1 MPAPD
6 ARRGFTLLELVI
18 ALAILAMIAGSVAAG
33 IRLAVASIERGES
46 VTRDA
51 TRMRA
56 VVEIFERAL
65 MSANPLPIPV
75 GDNTTSYFAGE
86 EKSVRFLTAGAP
98 SATHGSGLWL
108 ISFFE
113 RQGGEGGGIAVAT
126 ASPFRAE
133 GAEGWEGTEKPRVL
147 LPGAQELAFSYSEG
161 PTKEG
166 AWEWIPSWD
175 LKEKGRLPAAVRVE
189 FSVPSPSGPRKTA
202 FVVPVPAG
210 GGTGG

>member
-1 MPAPD
+1 
-6 ARRGFTLLELVI
+6 
-18 ALAILAMIAGSVAAG
+18 
-33 IRLAVASIERGES
+33 
-46 VTRDA
+46 
-51 TRMRA
+51 
-56 VVEIFERAL
+56 
-65 MSANPLPIPV
+65 MSADPLPIPV
-75 GDNTTSYFAGE
+75 GDNTIAYFAGE

-98 SATHGSGLWL
+98 SALHGGGMWL

-113 RQGGEGGGIAVAT
+113 RQGGDGGGIAVAT

-133 GAEGWEGTEKPRVL
+133 GAEGWEGTENSRVL

-161 PTKEG
+161 PTQEG
-166 AWEWIPSWD
+166 AWEWAPSWD
-175 LKEKGRLPAAVRVE
+175 IGEKGRLPAAVRVE